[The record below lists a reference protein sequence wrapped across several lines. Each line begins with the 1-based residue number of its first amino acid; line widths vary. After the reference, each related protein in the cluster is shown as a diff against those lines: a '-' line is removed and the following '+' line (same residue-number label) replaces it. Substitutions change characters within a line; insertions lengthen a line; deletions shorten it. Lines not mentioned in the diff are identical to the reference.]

1 MITFGLPDRAKQIEL
16 NAGDRLELPA
26 GLRHDA
32 IVGSKGVVANILGRT
47 LSITPSMRT
56 RVGLERRQMEINEV
70 SDLPSLITK
79 PTLLLDEARALR
91 NIDRMVAKARNS
103 MVVFRPHFKT
113 HQSAVIGE
121 WFRDRGVR
129 AITVSSVDMAYYF
142 AENGWNDITLAFP
155 VNLRQIEAIN
165 YLAKKIKL
173 NLLLESVE
181 TASRLDKKLMAKV
194 GGWIKID
201 AGYHRTGI
209 SWDDIGEITGLA
221 TLIQGSHNLE
231 FEGILTHAGHTYG
244 ARPPSRI
251 VDIYFESVGRM
262 ISVRRQ
268 LRDRGM
274 RAAISV
280 GDTPGCS
287 LVDSFGEVDEVRPGN
302 FIFYDL
308 SQLSLGSCRENQMS
322 VGLACPVVAKHV
334 ERNQIVLYGG
344 AVHLSKESLPGPD
357 GSPIYGRVAKF
368 EEGRWSLMYPG
379 SFVSSLSQEHGIV
392 QADDNLINTIKV
404 GDFLVVLPVHSCLT
418 VNLMGGYL
426 TLTGEMIEMARF

>member
-1 MITFGLPDRAKQIEL
+1 MDKNNR
-16 NAGDRLELPA
+16 
-26 GLRHDA
+26 
-32 IVGSKGVVANILGRT
+32 
-47 LSITPSMRT
+47 
-56 RVGLERRQMEINEV
+56 
-70 SDLPSLITK
+70 SDLPLRITK
-79 PTLLLDEARALR
+79 PTLLLDKDRAQR
-91 NIDRMVAKARNS
+91 NIDSMVAKARNS
-103 MVVFRPHFKT
+103 AVALRPHFKT

-121 WFRDRGVR
+121 WFHERGVR
-129 AITVSSVDMAYYF
+129 AITVSSVDMAIYF

-165 YLAKKIKL
+165 RLAKKIKL

-194 GGWIKID
+194 GAWIKID

-209 SWDDIGEITGLA
+209 SWNDVGEITGLA
-221 TLIQGSHNLE
+221 TLIQESHNLE
-231 FEGILTHAGHTYG
+231 YEGILTHAGHTYG

-251 VDIYFESVGRM
+251 VDIYLESVGRM
-262 ISVRRQ
+262 ISVRRL
-268 LRDRGM
+268 LRDRGI

-287 LVDSFGEVDEVRPGN
+287 LVDSFGDVDEVRPGN

-308 SQLSLGSCRENQMS
+308 SQLSFGSCRENQIS

-334 ERNQIVLYGG
+334 DRKQIVLYGG
-344 AVHLSKESLPGPD
+344 AIHLSKEFLPGPD
-357 GSPIYGRVAKF
+357 GRPIYGRVAKF
-368 EEGRWSLMYPG
+368 EDGGWSSMYPG

-392 QADDNLINTIKV
+392 QADDNLIDTVQV
-404 GDFLVVLPVHSCLT
+404 GDILVVLPVHSCLT
-418 VNLMGGYL
+418 ANLMGRYL